1 MTHSEIYA
9 ENSAPTTSR
18 WLHLSL
24 FAMETVGTV
33 IFYWKGVPLYRQL
46 SADPTVYSTHEETRL
61 WSLLAIAL
69 IQVGYWVRYHIGPV
83 LPRLASSA
91 LGHIVVFLSRLVF
104 VLATG
109 VFSYVFI
116 SQKLASEMP
125 VSRYILTLA
134 ALFSLFLYSQELQWL
149 GNALMRREK
158 KPG

>member
-1 MTHSEIYA
+1 M
-9 ENSAPTTSR
+9 
-18 WLHLSL
+18 
-24 FAMETVGTV
+24 
-33 IFYWKGVPLYRQL
+33 
-46 SADPTVYSTHEETRL
+46 
-61 WSLLAIAL
+61 
-69 IQVGYWVRYHIGPV
+69 
-83 LPRLASSA
+83 
-91 LGHIVVFLSRLVF
+91 VFLSRLVF

-149 GNALMRREK
+149 GNALMRHEK